1 MAATDLHAAPGLV
14 RRAAAGAWHV
24 PGGFAFLARRPRSWL
39 LALLPAILCVGL
51 LAGGF
56 VAGLYAAPIV
66 ESTLIRRFGSLPEWL
81 GVPVALALWI
91 ATVGAGVLCGFAI
104 ALLLA
109 APVLDKLSRWVEA
122 AARGQAPDAGTG
134 LRWEFAQSA
143 RGAVYFVSRMPAI
156 LLVGLVPL
164 VGPVLSGL
172 WAAHAL
178 AFQNTDAA
186 LGRRGLDFAARRQWH
201 RRYRAESL
209 GLGLASLICL
219 VVPCAGFLLA
229 PALVAGGTL
238 LVLELTEPPATP
250 PSS

>member
-1 MAATDLHAAPGLV
+1 MATDLHAAPGLV

-24 PGGFAFLARRPRSWL
+24 PGGFAFLARRPRSWP

-56 VAGLYAAPIV
+56 VGGLYASPTV
-66 ESTLIRRFGSLPEWL
+66 ESALIRRLGSPPEWL
-81 GVPVALALWI
+81 GIPVALALWV
-91 ATVGAGVLCGFAI
+91 ATVGAGVLCGLAI

-122 AARGQAPDAGTG
+122 AARGQAPDAGAG
-134 LRWEFAQSA
+134 LRWEVAQSA
-143 RGAVYFVSRMPAI
+143 RGALYFVSRMPAI

-178 AFQNTDAA
+178 AFQSTDAA
-186 LGRRGLDFAARRQWH
+186 LARRGLDFAARRQWH

-209 GLGLASLICL
+209 GLGFASLVCL

-238 LVLELTEPPATP
+238 LVLELTEPPAAV
-250 PSS
+250 